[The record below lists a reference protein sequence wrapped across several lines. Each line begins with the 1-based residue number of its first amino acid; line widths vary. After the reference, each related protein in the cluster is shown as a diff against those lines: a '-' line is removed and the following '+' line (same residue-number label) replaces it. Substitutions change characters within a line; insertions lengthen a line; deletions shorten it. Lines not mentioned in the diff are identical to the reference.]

1 MMREIKISNFK
12 VGAKNPLFIIAGPCV
27 IENEKDT
34 LKAAWQLKEISIS
47 SGVNLIFKSSYD
59 KANRSSL
66 SSYRGPGIKKGLK
79 ILKKVKNETGLAV
92 ISDVH
97 SVNEVKEAAAILDI
111 IQIPALLCRQTD
123 LIVAAA
129 KTKKAVNIKKGQF
142 LSPYDV
148 LNVIKKITSC
158 KNNNIL
164 LTERGFMFGYN
175 NLVSDMRSVVIMKK
189 YGYPVIFDATHSV
202 QLPGGAGDKSSG
214 EREFIPYLAKAAA
227 AVGANGIFL
236 EVHNCPDKAKCD
248 GPNMLKISQLK
259 KLIIQLKEIST
270 IVGDK

>member
-1 MMREIKISNFK
+1 MMKEIKISNFK
-12 VGAKNPLFIIAGPCV
+12 VGGRNPLFIIAGPCV

-97 SVNEVKEAAAILDI
+97 SVSEVKEAAAVLDI
-111 IQIPALLCRQTD
+111 VQIPALLCRQTD

-148 LNVIKKITSC
+148 LNIIKKITSC
-158 KNNNIL
+158 KNDNIL

-236 EVHNCPDKAKCD
+236 EVHSYPDKAKCD

-270 IVGDK
+270 IVGDR